1 MIWADLGRSRLI
13 SAGVTGGED
22 VRQELL
28 EDGEEG
34 VAVPERRG
42 ALALLLLGLWPKL
55 IRKRAVVSGLSSN
68 RAEVL
73 YLCEI

>member
-1 MIWADLGRSRLI
+1 MIWAHLGRSRLI

-42 ALALLLLGLWPKL
+42 ALVKAG
-55 IRKRAVVSGLSSN
+55 RGVR
-68 RAEVL
+68 
-73 YLCEI
+73 